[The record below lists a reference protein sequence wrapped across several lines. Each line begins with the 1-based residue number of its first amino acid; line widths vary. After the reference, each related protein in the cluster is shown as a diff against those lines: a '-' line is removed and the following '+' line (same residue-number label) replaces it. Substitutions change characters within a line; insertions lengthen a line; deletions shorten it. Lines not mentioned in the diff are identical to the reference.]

1 MPGQIPGTRT
11 GRSSRAGRGGTVHQS
26 TFGGDDLARALRRIR
41 ALALACAASGAAL
54 ALCRIVGSALGEA
67 GPAVLRIGLHAG
79 VLVAALGLV
88 LALAALPCGVSA
100 ALAAATEQRRLLERA
115 RTDGLSGCFT
125 RSHFLAVMRTVLR
138 QRSGRSAAYLQL
150 DMDRLKVINDT
161 LGHGAGDEAIQHLVT
176 VVRRELPDAV
186 IGRIGGDE
194 FGVLVR
200 EAGTREAVTATAER
214 LLEALS
220 VPVTIGGRPTRV
232 SATIGVAFVQ
242 DDAPLAE
249 ELIALADLALYRG
262 KDRRG
267 CVVAYDEQML
277 VDDRHARFL
286 ARELRAAIYLDELDV
301 HYQPIFT
308 PGSDRPVAYEALV
321 RWNHPLR
328 GTISPAAF
336 VPVAEQ
342 STLIDDLGRW
352 VLARVCRDLPSLGTA
367 RVSVNVSAV
376 ELRSPDFA
384 RRVLDL
390 LARHGTDPA
399 RIAFEVTESVLLDG
413 EAGAK
418 TTFETLRRAGARIH
432 LDDFG
437 AGFAGLGYL
446 RRLRFDV
453 IKLDRTLV
461 AGAATGGPDRDFVAA
476 LLAMARAIDTDVLAE
491 GVETEE
497 QMTLMRAAGCRFFQG
512 YLLGRPAPLAAWA
525 APAAEEEESVAAA

>member
-1 MPGQIPGTRT
+1 MNGSDGLSWTL
-11 GRSSRAGRGGTVHQS
+11 GRARRLALLSAGLG
-26 TFGGDDLARALRRIR
+26 
-41 ALALACAASGAAL
+41 ALAVVCHAAESFSVGPLPDAVRVGLEAVALITTLGLAATL
-54 ALCRIVGSALGEA
+54 SALLCQTA
-67 GPAVLRIGLHAG
+67 MALD
-79 VLVAALGLV
+79 AAD
-88 LALAALPCGVSA
+88 
-100 ALAAATEQRRLLERA
+100 EQRLMLEKA
-115 RTDGLSGCFT
+115 RTDGLSGCYT
-125 RSHFLAVMRTVLR
+125 RAHFLAVMRTVLR
-138 QRSGRSAAYLQL
+138 QRSGRAAAYLQL

-161 LGHGAGDEAIQHLVT
+161 LGHGAGDEAIQHLVS
-176 VVRRELPDAV
+176 VVRRELPGAV

-194 FGVLVR
+194 FGVLVS
-200 EAGTREAVTATAER
+200 EAGTRDAVTALAER
-214 LLEALS
+214 ILETLA

-232 SATIGVAFVQ
+232 SATIGVAFVE

-249 ELIALADLALYRG
+249 ELISLADLALYRG

-301 HYQPIFT
+301 HYQPIFVA
-308 PGSDRPVAYEALV
+308 GKDRPVAYEALV

-352 VLARVCRDLPSLGTA
+352 VLARVCRDLPSLDA
-367 RVSVNVSAV
+367 IRVSVNVSAV
-376 ELRSPDFA
+376 QLRSPDFA

-390 LARHGTDPA
+390 LAHHGTDPS

-413 EAGAK
+413 EASAQAA
-418 TTFETLRRAGARIH
+418 FETLRRAGARIC

-461 AGAATGGPDRDFVAA
+461 AGAASGGPDQAFVAA

-491 GVETEE
+491 GIETEE
-497 QMTLMRAAGCRFFQG
+497 QLALMRAAGCRFFQG
-512 YLLGRPAPLAAWA
+512 YLLGRPAPLSHWA
-525 APAAEEEESVAAA
+525 PLTIVADDVAAA